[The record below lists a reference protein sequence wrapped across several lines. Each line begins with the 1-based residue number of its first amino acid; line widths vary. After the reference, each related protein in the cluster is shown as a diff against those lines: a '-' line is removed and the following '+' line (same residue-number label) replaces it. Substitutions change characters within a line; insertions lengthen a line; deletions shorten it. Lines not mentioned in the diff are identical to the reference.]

1 MLPDPVLSPFSQ
13 HVRNETKNELER
25 LLKLHED
32 HTAYLAND
40 EVTTVRKNLEARGV
54 EVDPV
59 LVSEVLNVNLR
70 YVLRALPSVCNLKPV
85 LCCRL
90 RTRGTRCTDVT
101 SCRRLCLTVTSAGED
116 FTTTRDTS

>member
-1 MLPDPVLSPFSQ
+1 MFCPTLSLSLLCTFFVVQ

-25 LLKLHED
+25 QLKVNED

-59 LVSEVLNVNLR
+59 LVSEI
-70 YVLRALPSVCNLKPV
+70 
-85 LCCRL
+85 
-90 RTRGTRCTDVT
+90 VT
-101 SCRRLCLTVTSAGED
+101 LLECAV
-116 FTTTRDTS
+116 

>member
-1 MLPDPVLSPFSQ
+1 MQRSANSRAELQNFWNPAVILSTEPIQTVTFPVFLQ

-59 LVSEVLNVNLR
+59 LVSVR
-70 YVLRALPSVCNLKPV
+70 S
-85 LCCRL
+85 
-90 RTRGTRCTDVT
+90 
-101 SCRRLCLTVTSAGED
+101 
-116 FTTTRDTS
+116 